1 MSGQTI
7 SSKATLSLFDMFPN
21 ATKEQL
27 EALSRGLPVPPT
39 PGTTATPTTPVTAI
53 VKTASS
59 YGVSCIMPIADMR
72 RRNIARA
79 CVNRFLLQQYP
90 DKELIIV
97 NATGTTLLDTQ
108 HPLLTEVMINNPAL
122 SIGAM
127 RNMGIQQAT
136 KPWIAQWDDD
146 DYRDPHLLAYQ
157 MGFAQPG
164 KAIMLN
170 TIVLLQLKT
179 GKDVTSFS
187 PSAVMNTMAGQPST
201 IIFPNTGAM
210 YPEGEMEDENFYRL
224 HWANKTVLI
233 ENEAYPYNMYV
244 VAVHHGLNQ
253 TPASVFMKG
262 QNDSGLLNIRG
273 DMAVRRLRDILLSF
287 GYRQTNSSSDI
298 QLTPSPAL
306 IS

>member
-27 EALSRGLPVPPT
+27 EALSRGLPVPPSNT
-39 PGTTATPTTPVTAI
+39 PVAPVTAI

-59 YGVSCIMPIADMR
+59 YGVSCIMPVADAR
-72 RRNIARA
+72 RRNIARSGI
-79 CVNRFLLQQYP
+79 NRFLQQHYP
-90 DKELIIV
+90 DKELIVV
-97 NATGTTLLDTQ
+97 NATGTSFLDTQ
-108 HPLLTEVMINNPAL
+108 HPLITEIMIDNPSL
-122 SIGAM
+122 SVGAM

-164 KAIMLN
+164 KAVMLN

-187 PSAVMNTMAGQPST
+187 PSASMSTVQGHPAT

-210 YPEGEMEDENFYRL
+210 YPEGDLEDENFYRL
-224 HWANKTVLI
+224 HWASKTVI
-233 ENEAYPYNMYV
+233 VENIAYPYNTYM
-244 VAVHHGLNQ
+244 VAVHHGLNK
-253 TPASVFMKG
+253 TSAGVFMRG
-262 QNDSGLLNIRG
+262 QNDTGMLNIPG
-273 DMAVRRLRDILLSF
+273 DMAVRRLKDILLSF
-287 GYRQTNSSSDI
+287 GYRQTTDTAAV

-306 IS
+306 V